1 MKSYAYIRRVK
12 EKKRFSKNDSSSFII
27 IKVYFK
33 AILRIKLIIEAIEKT
48 QQINILLVC
57 FRGCDECTQLVR

>member
-12 EKKRFSKNDSSSFII
+12 ENKRFNKNDSSSFII
-27 IKVYFK
+27 IKLHFK

-48 QQINILLVC
+48 Q
-57 FRGCDECTQLVR
+57 